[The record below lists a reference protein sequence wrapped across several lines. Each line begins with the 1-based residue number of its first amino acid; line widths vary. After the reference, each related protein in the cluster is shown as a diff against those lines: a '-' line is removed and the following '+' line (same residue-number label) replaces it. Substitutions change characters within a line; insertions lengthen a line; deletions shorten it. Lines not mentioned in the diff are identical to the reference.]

1 MVLTVKRLITILT
14 ITALLFGACD
24 RGATS
29 PPPSNNG
36 NGNGNGNGEGIIYRI
51 VDVYDGDTIELDD
64 GQAVRLV
71 GIDTPE
77 MGPQEPCAQEAK
89 DYTEA
94 NSLYKDCYLI
104 YNTSVG
110 DSIDPYDRTLAF
122 VHILPDSFCLNIE
135 IVRAGWSED
144 WDNYPVRSDYEVL
157 FEDAEAEAIAADRGI
172 WDPGENCD

>member
-1 MVLTVKRLITILT
+1 MKRLITIST

-36 NGNGNGNGEGIIYRI
+36 NGNGEGITYRI

-64 GQAVRLV
+64 GQTIRLV

-77 MGPQEPCAQEAK
+77 MSPIEPCAEEAK
-89 DYTEA
+89 TYTRTA
-94 NSLYKDCYLI
+94 SLYKDCYLI

-110 DSIDPYDRTLAF
+110 DSIDIFGRTLAF
-122 VHILPDSFCLNIE
+122 VHILPDSSCLNIE
-135 IVRAGWSED
+135 IVRDGWSED
-144 WDNYPVRSDYEVL
+144 WDNYPVRGDYEAL
-157 FEDAEAEAIAADRGI
+157 FEEAESQAIAADRGI
-172 WDPGENCD
+172 WDPGDNCE